1 MKVQIYFL
9 IILFIAVSCL
19 NKNKSVY
26 YDPNADTVK
35 SVVEHT
41 FNDLPSVFLSPDFEG
56 IVEVFDIPP
65 YGKKVKELKNNM
77 EEGNI
82 VMFDL
87 LQKNDSMY
95 YVLAYSGLTNEILAT
110 GWIHKKNKLSICF
123 LAYDRDLVIY
133 RNVNDRSDKILSDKE
148 YLVTDVEV
156 IDYEGEWLK
165 IKFKYKGIFHVGWLP
180 PEMQCANPY
189 TTCS

>member
-77 EEGNI
+77 EEGDI

-110 GWIHKKNKLSICF
+110 GWIHKKINYQYVF
-123 LAYDRDLVIY
+123 
-133 RNVNDRSDKILSDKE
+133 
-148 YLVTDVEV
+148 
-156 IDYEGEWLK
+156 
-165 IKFKYKGIFHVGWLP
+165 
-180 PEMQCANPY
+180 
-189 TTCS
+189 

>member
-9 IILFIAVSCL
+9 IILCTAVSCS
-19 NKNKSVY
+19 NKTVY
-26 YDPNADTVK
+26 YESNTVTER

-41 FNDLPSVFLSPDFEG
+41 YNDLPSVFLSPDFKG

-87 LQKNDSMY
+87 LQKMTVCTMSWHIAD
-95 YVLAYSGLTNEILAT
+95 
-110 GWIHKKNKLSICF
+110 
-123 LAYDRDLVIY
+123 
-133 RNVNDRSDKILSDKE
+133 
-148 YLVTDVEV
+148 
-156 IDYEGEWLK
+156 
-165 IKFKYKGIFHVGWLP
+165 
-180 PEMQCANPY
+180 
-189 TTCS
+189 